1 MFSQFFFQFSCRS
14 TYPFSPKKG
23 PQTLGELHWTRA
35 IDGDIVVVEKLEDA
49 EALERADKRLRRELP
64 DPDFGKSDAQPS
76 TTDAGTFLT
85 EKGGLKMFFGCG
97 MWQHIEF

>member
-23 PQTLGELHWTRA
+23 PSWENSRA

-49 EALERADKRLRRELP
+49 EVLERADKRLRREVA
-64 DPDFGKSDAQPS
+64 DPDFGKTDAQPS
-76 TTDAGTFLT
+76 TTDAGNFSERWFKDVFLV
-85 EKGGLKMFFGCG
+85 GCG
-97 MWQHIEF
+97 SI